1 MMTTSDNKV
10 YIGYHGTNYENVES
24 IIKHGF
30 RVSDNADEWLGH
42 GIYFF
47 TEGISDPIEN
57 AKEWA
62 INQAWD
68 NKNKRYLYRKY
79 AVLKAE
85 VSGERVLDLTT
96 ENGLRSYNEMRNL
109 LIHKYRSLFHI
120 DRKISE
126 DNCKMSNLIVNA
138 MNLDILINRLYIK
151 NSIQRKLHLASKVP
165 NTTVMVVIKPES
177 ICSIKVEKEGEIYDH
192 SRTNVTRGN

>member
-30 RVSDNADEWLGH
+30 HVSDNADEWLGH

-68 NKNKRYLYRKY
+68 KENKRYCYKKY
-79 AVLKAE
+79 AVLKVE

-109 LIHKYRSLFHI
+109 LIHKYESLFHR
-120 DRKISE
+120 DRNISE
-126 DNCKMSNLIVNA
+126 DNCKMSNLIVDA

-151 NSIQRKLHLASKVP
+151 NGIQRKLRLVSNVP

-177 ICSIKVEKEGEIYDH
+177 IVSIKIVSSGEI
-192 SRTNVTRGN
+192 R